1 MDYVA
6 TGINTDIFYSILKFL
21 WQNKWRLDL
30 EYDEKMFDKGIDFDL
45 YQFSK
50 DGEIILLVW
59 DNWFEGEIKASK
71 KRLEELSGH
80 FSFEIFDNGTEYLHQ
95 PDLIQSMSKLIKF
108 YK

>member
-1 MDYVA
+1 MDYIA
-6 TGINTDIFYSILKFL
+6 IGINTDIFYSILKFL
-21 WQNKWRLDL
+21 RQNKWRLDL

-71 KRLEELSGH
+71 KRL
-80 FSFEIFDNGTEYLHQ
+80 
-95 PDLIQSMSKLIKF
+95 
-108 YK
+108 